1 MLINENE
8 LEKCKFILD
17 NVQVGA
23 YMLDGEDLLYINP
36 RTAAMLGYTKEEI
49 SKDPGTINRYVSDE
63 YIDLVRERI
72 ELRLQGKVEPGVYEI
87 QLLRKDQT
95 KIRVAVA
102 PALAVFDG
110 KPVIVGTMIDV
121 NFRDVLEKTA
131 VQALR
136 EYRSLFQYNMDG
148 VFSLDAN
155 GSFTDINPAG
165 LLQTGYSKEEL
176 IQQSF
181 THYIAAEDLPR
192 TVEAFHNVLK
202 GESVRIQSR
211 ILNKNGSRLLCEIVA
226 IPKKSEDGIIGVYGI
241 SRDITESVQQKAEME
256 KMAYYDMLTGLANRR
271 LVFDK
276 LEEAID
282 LAANSKRKVGLLF
295 FDLDKFK
302 QVNDEWGHE
311 AGDELLQ
318 QVATRLQSC
327 ISGNDALGRIAGD
340 EFVIILPD
348 ALTDDEIINTANKTL
363 KVIRTPYR
371 INEIEVN
378 ITPSIGVSVYPDNG
392 SSPEFLLRNADR
404 AMYESKKREGNGITI
419 YNSTIDER
427 YKEKVK
433 IETSIRQ
440 SLDTEQFFLVYQPRV
455 DAHSLRT
462 ISYEVLIR
470 WNHPNLGMVSPSKFI
485 PIAEASGL
493 ITPLGYWIL
502 REACRTLKNW
512 GSRTQLSI
520 NVSSK
525 QLNVENFANE
535 FLQIVSSEGIEPNC
549 LEIEMTERLFIEHN
563 QVVINNLKMLSQA
576 GVRISIDDF
585 GTGYSSL
592 VYLQRFSVDI
602 IKIDRSF
609 VENVAE
615 NKENESIISA
625 IVQLAHSL
633 DILVVAEGVET
644 ESEFRKL
651 QELGADEIQGYYIN
665 RPLPE
670 SEVRKAL
677 LL

>member
-8 LEKCKFILD
+8 IEKCKFILD

-23 YMLDGEDLLYINP
+23 YMLADEDILYINP
-36 RTAAMLGYTKEEI
+36 RAAEMLGYTKEEI
-49 SKDPGTINRYVSDE
+49 SKDPGTIDRYVSEE
-63 YIDLVRERI
+63 YIELLRERI
-72 ELRLQGKVEPGVYEI
+72 ELRLQGKSEPGVYEI
-87 QLLRKDQT
+87 QLVRKDQT

-102 PALAVFDG
+102 PAFSEFDG
-110 KPVIVGTMIDV
+110 KPVIIGTMIDV
-121 NFRDVLEKTA
+121 NLRDVLEKTA

-136 EYRSLFQYNMDG
+136 EYRSLFQYNMDS
-148 VFSLDAN
+148 VFSLDSN
-155 GSFTDINPAG
+155 GFFTDINPAG
-165 LLQTGYSKEEL
+165 LVQTGYSKEEL

-181 THYIAAEDLPR
+181 TNYIAVEDLPH
-192 TVEAFHNVLK
+192 TLEAFNNVLK
-202 GESVRIQSR
+202 GGSVRIQSH

-226 IPKKSEDGIIGVYGI
+226 IPKKSDDRIIGVYGI
-241 SRDITESVQQKAEME
+241 SKDISESVQQKAEME

-276 LEEAID
+276 LEEAIES
-282 LAANSKRKVGLLF
+282 AGNSAQKAGLLF
-295 FDLDKFK
+295 IDLDKFK

-318 QVATRLQSC
+318 QVASRLQTC
-327 ISGNDALGRIAGD
+327 TNDNAVLGRIAGD
-340 EFVIILPD
+340 EFVIILPN
-348 ALTDDEIINTANKTL
+348 AVSLEEIMNTANKTL

-371 INEIEVN
+371 INEKEVE
-378 ITPSIGVSVYPDNG
+378 ITPSIGISIYPDHGN
-392 SSPEFLLRNADR
+392 SPEFLLRNADR
-404 AMYESKKREGNGITI
+404 AMYESKKREGNGITL
-419 YNSTIDER
+419 YNSTIDET

-440 SLDTEQFFLVYQPRV
+440 SLDTDQFFLVYQPRV

-470 WNHPNLGMVSPSKFI
+470 WNHPKLGMVSPSTFI

-493 ITPLGYWIL
+493 IIPLGYWIL
-502 REACRTLKNW
+502 REACRTLKSW
-512 GSRTQLSI
+512 DSLTQLSI

-535 FLQIVSSEGIEPNC
+535 FLQIVTSEGIEPNSI
-549 LEIEMTERLFIEHN
+549 EIEMTERLFIEHN
-563 QVVINNLKMLSQA
+563 QIVINNLKLLSQA

-609 VENVAE
+609 VENVSE
-615 NKENESIISA
+615 NKDNEAIIRA
-625 IVQLAHSL
+625 IVQLAQSL

-651 QELGADEIQGYYIN
+651 QELGADEIQGYYIS

-677 LL
+677 FS